1 MTKRPDTP
9 PSPNLIRKDGVTGHT
24 LMGVLKMQKKGKTPD
39 QVYIMLTW
47 TYSTA

>member
-1 MTKRPDTP
+1 
-9 PSPNLIRKDGVTGHT
+9 
-24 LMGVLKMQKKGKTPD
+24 MGVLKMQKKGKTPD